1 MRTPQMTR
9 VLLAALLAA
18 PAFAQGVEA
27 GRKQFEAR
35 CAACHG
41 SDGAGGE
48 RGPGIVE
55 TKRGRPRARESLRAS
70 IRNGI
75 PGSGMRAF
83 SLSGADMNSVLAYVQ
98 FLIEPA
104 SERPATG
111 DAEAGARFFF
121 GKGKCSGCHMVK
133 GRGGVLGPELSN
145 LAKERRLS
153 QIEQALRSPGTVAVS
168 YRVVTARL
176 RDGGSIR
183 GLLKNETHFD
193 IQLQGLDG
201 AIHPL
206 DKSAIAELVREPK
219 SLMPPV
225 AAGAVEKRDLLA
237 YL

>member
-1 MRTPQMTR
+1 MRITEMTR

-35 CAACHG
+35 CAGCHG
-41 SDGAGGE
+41 ADGAGGE

-55 TKRGRPRARESLRAS
+55 TRRGRPLSRQSLRDT

-75 PGSGMRAF
+75 PGSGMPAF
-83 SLSGADMNSVLAYVQ
+83 SLADAEMNSILDYLQ
-98 FLIEPA
+98 FLTQPA
-104 SERPATG
+104 SEQPAPG

-121 GKGKCSGCHMVK
+121 GRGKCSGCHMVK
-133 GRGGVLGPELSN
+133 GGGGVLGPELSN

-153 QIEQALRSPGTVAVS
+153 QIEQALRSPGTAAVS
-168 YRVVTARL
+168 YKVVTARL

-183 GLLKNETHFD
+183 GLVKNETNFD
-193 IQLQGLDG
+193 IQLQSLDG

-206 DKSAIAELVREPK
+206 DKSAIAEL
-219 SLMPPV
+219 
-225 AAGAVEKRDLLA
+225 
-237 YL
+237 